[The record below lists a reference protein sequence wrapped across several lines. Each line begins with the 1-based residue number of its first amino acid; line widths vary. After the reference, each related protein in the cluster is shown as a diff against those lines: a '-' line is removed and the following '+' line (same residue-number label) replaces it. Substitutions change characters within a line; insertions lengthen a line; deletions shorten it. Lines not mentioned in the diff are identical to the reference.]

1 MRRNKIVLITGGMG
15 AGKSTISKQIEQKGY
30 GVYYS
35 DDRVKTMLKLDKDL
49 QHCVS
54 DAIGSDYS
62 KQDNKTLAE
71 IMFESKQITQKVNNC
86 IEPKFH
92 QDLLNWS
99 KLDWKDN
106 VCFVEAAPLRDM
118 SYDFFDSI
126 IFICTEKEERIK
138 RVLQRDPHR
147 SREQIELFMEN
158 QMSNDEICRNLNKL
172 TLDTTCFTLERMVD
186 LCIEHAKSLVRT

>member
-15 AGKSTISKQIEQKGY
+15 AGKSTISRQIEQKGY

-35 DDRVKTMLKLDKDL
+35 DDRVKTILKLDKGL

-54 DAIGSDYS
+54 DAIGLDYY

-71 IMFESKQITQKVNNC
+71 IMFRSEQITQKVNNC

-92 QDLLNWS
+92 QDLLDWS
-99 KLDWKDN
+99 NLDWKDN

-126 IFICTEKEERIK
+126 IFVCTEKEERIK

-158 QMSNDEICRNLNKL
+158 QMSNNEICKELNKL
-172 TLDTTCFTLERMVD
+172 MLDTRLFTLDRMVD
-186 LCIEHAKSLVRT
+186 LCIEHAKSVVKT